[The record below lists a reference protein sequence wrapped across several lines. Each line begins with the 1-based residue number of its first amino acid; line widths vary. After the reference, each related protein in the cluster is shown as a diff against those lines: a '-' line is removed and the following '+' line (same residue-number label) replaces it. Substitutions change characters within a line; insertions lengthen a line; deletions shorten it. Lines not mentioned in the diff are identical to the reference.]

1 MKRIFSATLAVTLAA
16 FMAASAVMPADAAA
30 SAPRRRAP
38 LTSAYDGLW
47 SVSIVT
53 VFGDCDRGYRYP
65 LRITGGHV
73 GKADDDSSY
82 AVAGAVGRGG
92 AIGVTVSG
100 GGQTATGRGRLWRN
114 QGRGVWKT
122 SNGRCSGRWTAERRD
137 QAAR

>member
-1 MKRIFSATLAVTLAA
+1 MRRIFSACLAATLAA
-16 FMAASAVMPADAAA
+16 FIAATAVMPSDAAV
-30 SAPRRRAP
+30 SARRRAP

-53 VFGDCDRGYRYP
+53 MSGDCDRGYRYP
-65 LRITGGHV
+65 LRIVGGHV
-73 GKADDDSSY
+73 VKADDDSAY

-114 QGRGVWKT
+114 QGRGVWHT
-122 SNGRCSGRWTAERRD
+122 ANNRCSGNWTAERRAE
-137 QAAR
+137 AAR